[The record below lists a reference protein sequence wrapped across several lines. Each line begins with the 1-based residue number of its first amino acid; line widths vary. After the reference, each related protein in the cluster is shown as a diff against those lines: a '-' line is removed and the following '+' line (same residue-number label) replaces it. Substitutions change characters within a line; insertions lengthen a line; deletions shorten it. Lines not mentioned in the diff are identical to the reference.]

1 MKKSLLALLIL
12 MPAITF
18 ASYFSD
24 GIRAYKTGNYL
35 EAKTLFEKAVQEEG
49 AEQAHFF
56 LGLLYL
62 KGKGLKRDLSKA
74 RRFLQ
79 KAVHLGNVRA
89 KCYLA
94 EAEILSKSKD
104 KKRILTLLKEGR
116 KNGADECTVI
126 AAKYDI
132 PLL

>member
-24 GIRAYKTGNYL
+24 GIRAYKTGDYIK
-35 EAKTLFEKAVQEEG
+35 AKEMLEKAVQEEG

-62 KGKGLKRDLSKA
+62 KGKGVKQDLSKA

-79 KAVHLGNVRA
+79 KAVRFGNVRA

-94 EAEILSKSKD
+94 EAQILSKTKD
-104 KKRILTLLKEGR
+104 KKRILNLLKEGR
-116 KNGADECTVI
+116 KNGASECTVI

-132 PLL
+132 PL